1 MQCKV
6 TIILPRYAISASGEA
21 HPSPTPEAVASP
33 PLKTMGE
40 HTHVFGKHIEQQSSI
55 AAAEL

>member
-1 MQCKV
+1 MQRKV

-21 HPSPTPEAVASP
+21 QPPRTQEAVASP
-33 PLKTMGE
+33 PLKPMGE

-55 AAAEL
+55 AAAAL